1 MEHVVSQ
8 SWPLS
13 GCSLLD
19 GMDNRMGG
27 AGRTNKSEN
36 CECAIGCNWYDYIF
50 VLWVGDDLFFVG
62 CLVVASRLRNW
73 QHFGMMFGDSTWRD
87 GDIANKLSSVF
98 G

>member
-1 MEHVVSQ
+1 MLFLKV
-8 SWPLS
+8 
-13 GCSLLD
+13 GRCLD
-19 GMDNRMGG
+19 AVYWTAWTTEGGG

-36 CECAIGCNWYDYIF
+36 CECAIGCNWYDSIF